1 VSSGGEGQKRTEDDG
16 RCDWRGETGKR
27 GKEKREKE
35 KDLPVGRGRCCHP
48 APDFVIWVQGEK
60 CESPSVVSANWKRP
74 ITEKGRAQSPSR
86 GPPCPIGVEFP
97 RKAPVSCVVP
107 SFSLRSFPPLHELW
121 SWFLPSV
128 PSVVYPN
135 TGKEFLFFI
144 SPPPFFLFFFF
155 SFFFFFSPLSSD
167 IHLLT
172 SSTINPPSL
181 HPSLIHPPR
190 QSASCSLLPAPTASF
205 EPGFPRQ
212 AFPSPTGN
220 LRPYMRHDMTY
231 VRYPALQL
239 LSRHYDVAPSAS
251 SARSCLAPSPSRV
264 IGDDPDG
271 RAWVRRSRRL
281 RDHVMRNVPTTFDI
295 HLLLCVDIK
304 YSSKGPLL
312 FLLFFFYT

>member
-1 VSSGGEGQKRTEDDG
+1 
-16 RCDWRGETGKR
+16 
-27 GKEKREKE
+27 
-35 KDLPVGRGRCCHP
+35 
-48 APDFVIWVQGEK
+48 
-60 CESPSVVSANWKRP
+60 
-74 ITEKGRAQSPSR
+74 
-86 GPPCPIGVEFP
+86 
-97 RKAPVSCVVP
+97 
-107 SFSLRSFPPLHELW
+107 
-121 SWFLPSV
+121 
-128 PSVVYPN
+128 
-135 TGKEFLFFI
+135 
-144 SPPPFFLFFFF
+144 
-155 SFFFFFSPLSSD
+155 
-167 IHLLT
+167 LLT

-295 HLLLCVDIK
+295 HLLTSSTPVRALCFSYFSFSIRRLNQEVGLSTK
-304 YSSKGPLL
+304 K
-312 FLLFFFYT
+312 